1 MELQELQTLWSQM
14 SKELE
19 DQKKL
24 TNDIIMK
31 MTQEKYVNKFGKI
44 ALYET
49 IGAVICFA
57 AALYVLVNF
66 GKLEIWYLQ
75 LCGIF
80 TLLFLIILPI
90 LTLKSLGR
98 IKEIN
103 VAENSFKDTIVQF
116 TKAKNQLLLLQRVGI
131 YLSFLLMFTTL
142 PVASKL
148 LKNKD
153 LFLETDIWYVYLP
166 IMGIFLFFFTKWG
179 YGCYKNITRS
189 AESILSELE

>member
-1 MELQELQTLWSQM
+1 
-14 SKELE
+14 
-19 DQKKL
+19 
-24 TNDIIMK
+24 DIIMK

-44 ALYET
+44 AVYET

-57 AALYVLVNF
+57 AALYVLFNF
-66 GKLEIWYLQ
+66 GKLEVWYLQ

-90 LTLKSLGR
+90 LTLRSLRR
-98 IKEIN
+98 IKGIN
-103 VAENSFKDTIVQF
+103 VVENSFVDTIVQF

-166 IMGIFLFFFTKWG
+166 IMGIFLFFFTRWG
-179 YGCYKNITRS
+179 YGCYKNITSS

>member
-14 SKELE
+14 SQELA

-24 TNDIIMK
+24 TNEIILK
-31 MTQEKYVNKFGKI
+31 MTQEKYSNKFSKI
-44 ALYET
+44 AIYESF
-49 IGAVICFA
+49 GAVICFLIA
-57 AALYVLVNF
+57 IYVLFNF

-80 TLLFLIILPI
+80 TIFFLFILPV
-90 LTLKSLGR
+90 LTLKSLRR
-98 IKEIN
+98 IKKIN
-103 VAENSFKDTIVQF
+103 VAESSFKDTIVQF

-153 LFLETDIWYVYLP
+153 LFLETGVWYIYLP

-179 YGCYKNITRS
+179 YGSYKNITSS
-189 AESILSELE
+189 AENILSKLE

>member
-14 SKELE
+14 SQELA

-44 ALYET
+44 VIYES
-49 IGAVICFA
+49 IGAIICFA

-90 LTLKSLGR
+90 LTLKSLRR
-98 IKEIN
+98 IKQIN
-103 VAENSFKDTIVQF
+103 VAESSFKDTIVQF

-153 LFLETDIWYVYLP
+153 LFLETGIWYVYLP
-166 IMGIFLFFFTKWG
+166 IMGIFLFFFTRWG
-179 YGCYKNITRS
+179 YGCYKNITSS

>member
-1 MELQELQTLWSQM
+1 MELQELQTLWSQV
-14 SKELE
+14 SQELA

-24 TNDIIMK
+24 TNEIIMK
-31 MTQEKYVNKFGKI
+31 MTQERYSNKFSKI
-44 ALYET
+44 AIYESF
-49 IGAVICFA
+49 GAVICFLA
-57 AALYVLVNF
+57 AIYVLFNF

-80 TLLFLIILPI
+80 TIFFLFILPV
-90 LTLKSLGR
+90 LTLKSLRR
-98 IKEIN
+98 IKKIN
-103 VAENSFKDTIVQF
+103 VAESNFKDTIVQF

-153 LFLETDIWYVYLP
+153 LFLETGVWYIYLP

-179 YGCYKNITRS
+179 YGCYKSITRS
-189 AESILSELE
+189 AENILSELE

>member
-14 SKELE
+14 SRELA

-44 ALYET
+44 AVYET

-57 AALYVLVNF
+57 AALYVLFNF
-66 GKLEIWYLQ
+66 GKLEVWYLQ

-90 LTLKSLGR
+90 LTLRSLRR

-103 VAENSFKDTIVQF
+103 VVENSFVDTIVQF

-166 IMGIFLFFFTKWG
+166 IMGIFLFFFTRWG
-179 YGCYKNITRS
+179 YGCYKNITSS

>member
-14 SKELE
+14 SRELA

-44 ALYET
+44 AVYET

-57 AALYVLVNF
+57 AALYVLFNF
-66 GKLEIWYLQ
+66 GKLEVWYLQ

-80 TLLFLIILPI
+80 TLLFLIILPV
-90 LTLKSLGR
+90 LTLRSLRR

-103 VAENSFKDTIVQF
+103 VVENSFVDTIVQF

-166 IMGIFLFFFTKWG
+166 IMGIFLFFFTRWG
-179 YGCYKNITRS
+179 YGCYKNITSS